1 MNKCL
6 SKFYVS
12 VRRKDGTFYKRN
24 SLLSVRAALDRHL
37 KSPPYNKKF
46 SICDNYLF
54 SEANKTLN
62 SYLKQLAN
70 EGKIAGTVH
79 KAPLTSEII
88 QQLYDV
94 GELADADTRDP
105 RALLQTAWFIVSI
118 YFGKRGRENQN
129 SLKKSMLRL
138 VPAANGEEF
147 FELNRNEPGAVLA
160 SKNHTGGL
168 DGSEDPSD
176 GKIFP
181 QASSRRFPVEVLKVY
196 LSHLNPNSDKLFQKP
211 KDLGSAKFNPA
222 KENIW
227 YESERK
233 LGHNTLEN
241 LLRKMTER
249 AGVEPYLTN
258 HSLRATTVTVL
269 SAKNVE
275 TRQIKAI
282 TGHKSDTS
290 IQSYCERPTI
300 NQFKQMSAALTSFIH
315 GEESPPISGEV
326 TGFQGAPSSV
336 PTHHPSVDQRPP
348 LSRHDENF
356 LSSNG
361 LNPGAILPSGNFQNC
376 SFTFNVNVNN
386 GP

>member
-6 SKFYVS
+6 SKSYVS

-37 KSPPYNKKF
+37 KLPPYNKKF

-62 SYLKQLAN
+62 SYLKQLVN

-79 KAPLTSEII
+79 KNPLTTKII
-88 QQLYDV
+88 QKLYDV
-94 GELADADTRDP
+94 GELADADTLDP

-118 YFGKRGRENQN
+118 YFGKRGRENQS

-138 VPAANGEEF
+138 VPGANGEEF

-181 QASSRRFPVEVLKVY
+181 QASSRRCPVEVLKAY
-196 LSHLNPNSDKLFQKP
+196 LSHLNPNSDVLFQKP
-211 KDLGSAKFNPA
+211 KEVGSAKFNPA

-227 YESERK
+227 YEGERK

-241 LLRKMTER
+241 VLRKMTER

-269 SAKNVE
+269 SAKNVD

-290 IQSYCERPTI
+290 IESYCERPTL

-315 GEESPPISGEV
+315 GEESQSTSGAV
-326 TGFQGAPSSV
+326 TAPSSV
-336 PTHHPSVDQRPP
+336 PAQHPSGEQRP
-348 LSRHDENF
+348 LLTRHDENL
-356 LSSNG
+356 LSSISITQ
-361 LNPGAILPSGNFQNC
+361 L
-376 SFTFNVNVNN
+376 VV
-386 GP
+386 